1 MPFSFLTS
9 AAWGP
14 TIW

>member
-1 MPFSFLTS
+1 MS

-14 TIW
+14 SVLRYH